1 MKHIPGIS
9 GEVGDMRAAEIQKRG
24 GNIEGGGGGESGGGG
39 RHCSSL
45 RLAVVLWILP
55 PLSSPST
62 LQSFHGFCTEMKTLI
77 YSQAFDWLVGPNNVR
92 LCFLCFYSTLKYS
105 K

>member
-9 GEVGDMRAAEIQKRG
+9 GEVGDMRAGEIQKRG
-24 GNIEGGGGGESGGGG
+24 GDIEGGGGGESGGDR

-45 RLAVVLWILP
+45 RLAVVLWTLP
-55 PLSSPST
+55 SLSSSSR
-62 LQSFHGFCTEMKTLI
+62 LQSFHGFCTEMRTLI
-77 YSQAFDWLVGPNNVR
+77 YSQAFDWLVGPNNTR
-92 LCFLCFYSTLKYS
+92 LCLLCFYNILKYS